1 MIMKKYFLLLHIL
14 LLSTLAFA
22 QTEKSSDLYQIIKEK
37 DSLLFNLG
45 FNNCDISQFEKLVS
59 EKFEFYHDQSGIKN
73 SKSAFINS
81 IQNGLC
87 KLNYKPKRVLVE
99 SSLEVYPLNN
109 KGTLYGA
116 IETGIHHFYA
126 IEKDSS
132 EYLTSIAK
140 FNHIWILEN
149 GNWKLSKGLS
159 YDHKDFEKTID
170 NELLFKEKEVTE
182 RWIKQKSILAL
193 GIENIIPNSLGKE
206 YSNNFN
212 RYTNVV
218 TPNGGKIHIVA
229 QSNLTDEQIVRARST
244 LEHFLENY
252 PGSKYG
258 SDKSELANKMS
269 ENGAILTLLNG
280 QDDGNNPVEVN
291 GQALFENEIQVEG
304 HPWYI
309 NQEYNNH
316 RDATYEEILHLV
328 HDYGIGIDGHNSFPG
343 AMPEYQS
350 EIREAQK
357 TALSNNLWGIDA
369 ERWINELIDEN
380 SLTQEYLAALID
392 SYYGLWGAWTDSNTH
407 GMWGIYVAKTRD
419 EILTEDPIG
428 AEIMN
433 NKFFHPHLTYNA
445 RIDSSFNGNFS
456 LRFDSSK
463 PYTHHSQYLKD
474 ITLLGSNDISVS
486 INQLDNNITGNQ
498 GINTV
503 IFSGNSSEYIL
514 NISDNKASVIDKI
527 LDRDGINI
535 LQNIEKLEFTDQT
548 LLILN

>member
-1 MIMKKYFLLLHIL
+1 MKNIIL
-14 LLSTLAFA
+14 LSIIF
-22 QTEKSSDLYQIIKEK
+22 SSC
-37 DSLLFNLG
+37 SN
-45 FNNCDISQFEKLVS
+45 
-59 EKFEFYHDQSGIKN
+59 
-73 SKSAFINS
+73 
-81 IQNGLC
+81 
-87 KLNYKPKRVLVE
+87 
-99 SSLEVYPLNN
+99 
-109 KGTLYGA
+109 
-116 IETGIHHFYA
+116 
-126 IEKDSS
+126 DSS
-132 EYLTSIAK
+132 
-140 FNHIWILEN
+140 
-149 GNWKLSKGLS
+149 
-159 YDHKDFEKTID
+159 ID
-170 NELLFKEKEVTE
+170 QPMGKANPEL
-182 RWIKQKSILAL
+182 R
-193 GIENIIPNSLGKE
+193 IENIIPNSLGKE

-357 TALSNNLWGIDA
+357 IALSNNLWGIDA

-463 PYTHHSQYLKD
+463 PYTNHSQYLKD

-486 INQLDNNITGNQ
+486 INPLDNNITGNQ

-503 IFSGNSSEYIL
+503 IFSGNSSEYII

-527 LDRDGINI
+527 SDRDGINI
-535 LQNIEKLEFTDQT
+535 LQNIKKLEFKDQT
-548 LLILN
+548 IELN

>member
-1 MIMKKYFLLLHIL
+1 MKNIIL
-14 LLSTLAFA
+14 LSIIF
-22 QTEKSSDLYQIIKEK
+22 SSC
-37 DSLLFNLG
+37 SN
-45 FNNCDISQFEKLVS
+45 
-59 EKFEFYHDQSGIKN
+59 
-73 SKSAFINS
+73 
-81 IQNGLC
+81 
-87 KLNYKPKRVLVE
+87 
-99 SSLEVYPLNN
+99 
-109 KGTLYGA
+109 
-116 IETGIHHFYA
+116 
-126 IEKDSS
+126 DSS
-132 EYLTSIAK
+132 
-140 FNHIWILEN
+140 
-149 GNWKLSKGLS
+149 
-159 YDHKDFEKTID
+159 ID
-170 NELLFKEKEVTE
+170 QPMGKANPEL
-182 RWIKQKSILAL
+182 R
-193 GIENIIPNSLGKE
+193 IENIIPNSLGKE

-328 HDYGIGIDGHNSFPG
+328 HDYGIGIDGQNSFPG

-357 TALSNNLWGIDA
+357 IALSNNLWGIDA

-463 PYTHHSQYLKD
+463 PYTNHSQYLKD

-486 INQLDNNITGNQ
+486 INPLDNNITGNQ

-503 IFSGNSSEYIL
+503 IFSGNSSEYII

-527 LDRDGINI
+527 SDRDGINI
-535 LQNIEKLEFTDQT
+535 LQNIEKLEFKDQT
-548 LLILN
+548 IELN

>member
-1 MIMKKYFLLLHIL
+1 MKNIIL
-14 LLSTLAFA
+14 LSIIF
-22 QTEKSSDLYQIIKEK
+22 SSC
-37 DSLLFNLG
+37 SN
-45 FNNCDISQFEKLVS
+45 
-59 EKFEFYHDQSGIKN
+59 
-73 SKSAFINS
+73 
-81 IQNGLC
+81 
-87 KLNYKPKRVLVE
+87 
-99 SSLEVYPLNN
+99 
-109 KGTLYGA
+109 
-116 IETGIHHFYA
+116 
-126 IEKDSS
+126 DSS
-132 EYLTSIAK
+132 
-140 FNHIWILEN
+140 
-149 GNWKLSKGLS
+149 
-159 YDHKDFEKTID
+159 ID
-170 NELLFKEKEVTE
+170 QPMGKANPEL
-182 RWIKQKSILAL
+182 R
-193 GIENIIPNSLGKE
+193 IENIIPNSLGKE

-357 TALSNNLWGIDA
+357 IALSNNLWGIDA
-369 ERWINELIDEN
+369 KRWINELIDEN

-463 PYTHHSQYLKD
+463 PYTNHSQYLKD

-503 IFSGNSSEYIL
+503 IFSGNSSEYII

-527 LDRDGINI
+527 SDRDGINI
-535 LQNIEKLEFTDQT
+535 LQNIEKLEFKDQT
-548 LLILN
+548 IELN

>member
-1 MIMKKYFLLLHIL
+1 MKNIIL
-14 LLSTLAFA
+14 LSIIF
-22 QTEKSSDLYQIIKEK
+22 SSC
-37 DSLLFNLG
+37 SN
-45 FNNCDISQFEKLVS
+45 
-59 EKFEFYHDQSGIKN
+59 
-73 SKSAFINS
+73 
-81 IQNGLC
+81 
-87 KLNYKPKRVLVE
+87 
-99 SSLEVYPLNN
+99 
-109 KGTLYGA
+109 
-116 IETGIHHFYA
+116 
-126 IEKDSS
+126 DSS
-132 EYLTSIAK
+132 
-140 FNHIWILEN
+140 
-149 GNWKLSKGLS
+149 
-159 YDHKDFEKTID
+159 ID
-170 NELLFKEKEVTE
+170 QPMGKANPEL
-182 RWIKQKSILAL
+182 R
-193 GIENIIPNSLGKE
+193 IENIIPNSLGKE

-357 TALSNNLWGIDA
+357 IALSNNLWGIDA

-419 EILTEDPIG
+419 EILKEDSIG

-463 PYTHHSQYLKD
+463 PYTNHSQYLKD

-503 IFSGNSSEYIL
+503 IFSGNSSEYII

-527 LDRDGINI
+527 SDRDGINI
-535 LQNIEKLEFTDQT
+535 LQNIEKLEFKDQT
-548 LLILN
+548 IELN

>member
-1 MIMKKYFLLLHIL
+1 MKNIIL
-14 LLSTLAFA
+14 LSIIF
-22 QTEKSSDLYQIIKEK
+22 SSC
-37 DSLLFNLG
+37 SN
-45 FNNCDISQFEKLVS
+45 
-59 EKFEFYHDQSGIKN
+59 
-73 SKSAFINS
+73 
-81 IQNGLC
+81 
-87 KLNYKPKRVLVE
+87 
-99 SSLEVYPLNN
+99 
-109 KGTLYGA
+109 
-116 IETGIHHFYA
+116 
-126 IEKDSS
+126 DSS
-132 EYLTSIAK
+132 
-140 FNHIWILEN
+140 
-149 GNWKLSKGLS
+149 
-159 YDHKDFEKTID
+159 ID
-170 NELLFKEKEVTE
+170 QPMGKANPEL
-182 RWIKQKSILAL
+182 R
-193 GIENIIPNSLGKE
+193 IENIIPNSLGKE

-309 NQEYNNH
+309 NQDYNNH

-357 TALSNNLWGIDA
+357 IALSNNLWGIDA

-419 EILTEDPIG
+419 EILTEDSIG
-428 AEIMN
+428 AKIMN

-463 PYTHHSQYLKD
+463 PYTNHSQYLKD

-503 IFSGNSSEYIL
+503 IFSGNSSEYII

-527 LDRDGINI
+527 SDRDGINI
-535 LQNIEKLEFTDQT
+535 LQNIEKLEFKDQT
-548 LLILN
+548 IELN